1 MRFPAS
7 IPCIRTA
14 RLASAMAA
22 QARAL
27 RKQGVWQPAFSA

>member
-14 RLASAMAA
+14 RLACATAA

-27 RKQGVWQPAFSA
+27 RKQGVWQPAYSA